1 MLATL
6 LLLLAIQDD
15 LFSANGEKALVL
27 LFIRSDCPISNRYA
41 PEIRRLFEKYS
52 SQGIKFRLI
61 YSEPGLTEA
70 GMEKHR
76 QDYGYA
82 IPAQLDPDHKYVSR
96 AKARITPEAAVFVQN
111 DLLYLGRID
120 DREIDLGK
128 TRRTALHHDLEDV
141 LVSVVDGKSPKFRQT
156 KAVGC
161 AIENVK

>member
-6 LLLLAIQDD
+6 LLLLAIPDD
-15 LFSANGEKALVL
+15 LFSPNGEKALVL

-52 SQGIKFRLI
+52 AQGIKFRLI
-61 YSEPGLTEA
+61 YSEPGLTAA

-76 QDYGYA
+76 QEYGYT
-82 IPAQLDPDHKYVSR
+82 IPALLDPDHKYVSR

-128 TRRTALHHDLEDV
+128 TRPAATHHDLEDI
-141 LVSVVDGKSPKFRQT
+141 LAAAAAGRTLKFRQT

-161 AIENVK
+161 AIESVK